1 MRYPYEPPQM
11 SFKDYRKFLEWQEA
25 RDEAR
30 AKKKEESAK
39 KEREKKR
46 EGRAFTFAEG
56 IIIAYLAQFI
66 IGPLYT
72 HYLQTLG
79 LH

>member
-1 MRYPYEPPQM
+1 MRNPYFEP
-11 SFKDYRKFLEWQEA
+11 SFKMKDYIKFLEWQEA

-30 AKKKEESAK
+30 LRKKEDSDKKK
-39 KEREKKR
+39 RETRR

-56 IIIAYLAQFI
+56 VIIAYLAQFI

-72 HYLQTLG
+72 HYLSTLG